1 MEKAR
6 VAPVKTATTP
16 RLELI
21 AAAISV
27 RVGDMITRELE
38 EPVESKFCWSDS
50 TTVLKYKRN
59 VKKLFHLF
67 VDTMRIAAIQMMTHH
82 LERT

>member
-38 EPVESKFCWSDS
+38 EPVESKFCWLDS
-50 TTVLKYKRN
+50 TTVLKYK
-59 VKKLFHLF
+59 
-67 VDTMRIAAIQMMTHH
+67 
-82 LERT
+82 